1 MQGKVSELDIRL
13 IRVFLAVVEAG
24 GISAAQSVLNTT
36 QPTISAHLA
45 SLEARLGFR
54 LCQRGRAGFALT
66 PKGGEFLEAARRL
79 LAAAEGFRLEV
90 QRINR
95 TLSGTLNIGLLGQID
110 PRANKQIALAVARLR
125 ARYQGLFFQFTE
137 LSSTFLEEK
146 LINGHLDLAIGYF
159 WRRLDSLNYQPLFR
173 ETQIA
178 YCGTAHPL
186 SSKAGGLEQTDVA
199 GHEWVWPSHPLPEM
213 PAPTALEH
221 LTALTDSMDG
231 AALLILSGQ
240 HLGFLPEHY
249 ASKHVEQGQLRP
261 LNTELLRYEVTFQAA
276 MRHSALPDELISA
289 FLEELKHVF
298 EVSANPL
305 LGEEKERNKNRL
317 GA

>member
-1 MQGKVSELDIRL
+1 MLGNVSELDIRL

-24 GISAAQSVLNTT
+24 GISAAQGALNTT
-36 QPTISAHLA
+36 QPTISAQLA
-45 SLEARLGFR
+45 SLETRLGFR

-66 PKGGEFLEAARRL
+66 PKGSQFLDAARRL

-90 QRINR
+90 QQINR

-110 PRANKQIALAVARLR
+110 PQANKQIALAVSRLR
-125 ARYQGLFFQFTE
+125 ARHQGLFFQFTE
-137 LSSTFLEEK
+137 LSSSFLEEK

-159 WRRLDSLNYQPLFR
+159 WRRLDTLDYQPLFR

-178 YCGTAHPL
+178 YCGVTHPL
-186 SSKAGGLEQTDVA
+186 YRSAGELGHSDVA
-199 GHEWVWPSHPLPEM
+199 EHEWVWPSHPLPEM
-213 PAPTALEH
+213 PAPTALER

-249 ASKHVEQGQLRP
+249 ATRHVEQQQLCA
-261 LNTELLRYEVTFQAA
+261 LNPDLLRYEVDFQAA
-276 MRHSALPDELISA
+276 MRRSSRPGELVSA
-289 FLEELKHVF
+289 FLEELMEVF
-298 EVSANPL
+298 GVQKVRP
-305 LGEEKERNKNRL
+305 GDR
-317 GA
+317 

>member
-1 MQGKVSELDIRL
+1 MLGTVSEMDIRL

-24 GISAAQSVLNTT
+24 GISAAQSSLNTT
-36 QPTISAHLA
+36 QPTISAQLA
-45 SLEARLGFR
+45 SLETRLGFR
-54 LCQRGRAGFALT
+54 LCERGRGGFALT
-66 PKGGEFLEAARRL
+66 AKGTQFLDAARRF

-90 QRINR
+90 QQINR

-110 PRANKQIALAVARLR
+110 PQANKRIALALAGIR
-125 ARYQGLFFQFTE
+125 AKHHGLFFNFTE

-159 WRRLDSLNYQPLFR
+159 WRRLDSLEYLPLFS

-178 YCGTAHPL
+178 YCGSTHPL
-186 SSKAGGLEQTDVA
+186 FASAGELNTA
-199 GHEWVWPSHPLPEM
+199 ALAAYEWVWPSHPLPEM
-213 PAPTALEH
+213 PAPAALER

-249 ASKHVEQGQLRP
+249 AAKHVEQGQLKA
-261 LNTELLRYEVTFQAA
+261 LNPKQLRYEVGFQAA
-276 MRHSALPDELISA
+276 LRHSARPGQLTSA
-289 FLEELKHVF
+289 FLKALTNAF
-298 EVSANPL
+298 MT
-305 LGEEKERNKNRL
+305 
-317 GA
+317 